1 MPIRPNTPTDTN
13 AEAHTRQIFE
23 QNNLNGFPTGLVYG
37 HKKEICEGTGT
48 RLFGGIVDGKS
59 LQSGTTS
66 QHGGAYVD
74 YSQGLRACR
83 EVTGSRQ
90 SAGSAIPNAD
100 GELAAPL
107 TSLSGLGESVNLG
120 GAAGILGIA
129 ENLPSAI
136 ENIGNLGNIVDNI
149 GNLGNIV
156 DNIGNLG
163 NIINENISSITSGIT
178 DIISGNFPINLP
190 TDLASIIPPDIG
202 NVLSDA
208 TAALQNLDLRQA
220 GTNIPDSP
228 IGGSAP
234 ASAVG
239 SNCSVPTTRGDA
251 AGATGGDAAGGAAG
265 GDAAGGDG
273 SGGPPGADLNNI
285 SGVSASDD
293 LLSMIKGFEGYSE
306 KVNPTQGNNSPVR
319 PYWDFGQWSIG
330 YGSYAGSRDR
340 GTRPNVQWT
349 PQQAEAELSRQ
360 LVPYRRGVEQINSS
374 GNYQWTAQQL
384 DALTSFAYNIGSINQ
399 VTGNATRSN
408 REIADAMLLYNKA
421 GGEVL
426 PGLARRRS
434 IEQQKF
440 LAGMAPGR
448 LNYRPGRT
456 A

>member
-265 GDAAGGDG
+265 GDAAGGDTGG
-273 SGGPPGADLNNI
+273 SI
-285 SGVSASDD
+285 STSGVTASDS
-293 LLSMIKGFEGYSE
+293 LLNMIRGFEGYGE
-306 KVNPTQGNNSPVR
+306 KVNPSLENRSNVR
-319 PYWDFGQWSIG
+319 PYWDNAQWSIG
-330 YGSYAGSRDR
+330 YGSYAGSRKRDN
-340 GTRPNVQWT
+340 RPNIEWT
-349 PQQAEAELSRQ
+349 PEQAEAELRTQ
-360 LVPYRRGVEQINSS
+360 IVPYRINVEEINSK
-374 GNYQWTAQQL
+374 GNYQWTAGQL
-384 DALTSFAYNIGSINQ
+384 DALTSFAYNIGSIDQ
-399 VTGNATRSN
+399 LTANATRSN
-408 REIADAMLLYNKA
+408 REIADKMLEYFKTTPRD
-421 GGEVL
+421 ERQER
-426 PGLARRRS
+426 GLKNRRR

-440 LAGMAPGR
+440 LENMTTGR